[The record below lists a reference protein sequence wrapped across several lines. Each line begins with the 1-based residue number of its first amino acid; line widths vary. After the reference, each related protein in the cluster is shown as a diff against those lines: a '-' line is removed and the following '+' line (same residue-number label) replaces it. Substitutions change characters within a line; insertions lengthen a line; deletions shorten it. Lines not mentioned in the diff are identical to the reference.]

1 MTTDLKTPPAGP
13 APARTPSTTVSKWW
27 APVAGL
33 IVVVV
38 AFAAT
43 ELVAA
48 LGVWAGLFN
57 PAAAPIDSLA
67 NTFIVLTPE
76 WLKEFAIAQFGTNDK
91 VALEVGM
98 YATIAVAALVIGFI
112 AARWT
117 KIALAAV
124 LALAVIVGIAVI
136 TRANSTIVDLLPL
149 VVGIA
154 LALTVFT
161 RFFPAR
167 WTDAGGSAKQGVPDR
182 RQFFRYAG
190 YTAAGAAVAGGL
202 SRVVPT
208 GAAAIQSRSEIV
220 LPKAA
225 KPYVVPAGSSLDVPG
240 VTGLVTPNKDFYR
253 IDTSFQPP
261 MINPSTW
268 SMEIKGMVDKPTTL
282 DYADISGR
290 PMVEAPVTLTCVSN
304 EVGGTLV
311 GNAVWLG
318 TPIRTVLQEAGVQQG
333 ADCVLCTDVNGFTLS
348 APLEALMDDREALFA
363 IGMNGEAL
371 PFEHGF
377 PVRMVVPGLYGFVSA
392 TKWIASM
399 ELTTF
404 AEVSAYWTQ
413 RGWSDH
419 GPIKLSSRIDTPAG
433 FAAFDA
439 GSDVVVGGM
448 AWAQN
453 TGVAKVE
460 VQVDNGAWEEATLST
475 PLSKDT
481 WVQWKYTYKAE
492 GSGIR
497 TLRVRATD
505 AAGTVQ
511 TEERADPIP
520 NGSSGWNSR
529 TITIN

>member
-1 MTTDLKTPPAGP
+1 MS
-13 APARTPSTTVSKWW
+13 RWW

-38 AFAAT
+38 AFTVT

-57 PAAAPIDSLA
+57 PAAGPIDSLA

-91 VALEVGM
+91 IALEVGM
-98 YATIAVAALVIGFI
+98 YATIAVAALVIGFV

-117 KIALAAV
+117 KVALGAVVV
-124 LALAVIVGIAVI
+124 LAVVVGIAVI
-136 TRANSTIVDLLPL
+136 TRANATVVDLLPL
-149 VVGIA
+149 AIGIA
-154 LALTVFT
+154 VALLVFS
-161 RFFPAR
+161 RLFPAR
-167 WTDAGGSAKQGVPDR
+167 WTATGAPAKPGVPDR
-182 RQFFRYAG
+182 RQFFRSAAIS
-190 YTAAGAAVAGGL
+190 AAGAAAAGVL

-208 GAAAIQSRSEIV
+208 GADAIESRNKIV
-220 LPKAA
+220 LPKPA
-225 KPYVVPAGSSLDVPG
+225 KAYAVPAGSSLDVNG
-240 VTGLVTPNKDFYR
+240 ITALVTPNKDFYR
-253 IDTSFQPP
+253 IDTSFQAP
-261 MINPSTW
+261 MINVTNW
-268 SMEIKGMVDKPTTL
+268 SMDIKGMVDTPTTL
-282 DYADISGR
+282 TYSDISAR
-290 PMVEAPVTLTCVSN
+290 PMVETPITLTCVSN

-348 APLEALMDDREALFA
+348 APLEALLDDRQALFA
-363 IGMNGEAL
+363 VGMNGEPL

-404 AEVSAYWTQ
+404 SKVSAYWTQ
-413 RGWSDH
+413 RGWSDR

-433 FAAFDA
+433 FASFDP
-439 GSDVVVGGM
+439 GTDVVVGGM

-453 TGVAKVE
+453 VGVAKVE
-460 VQVDNGAWEEATLST
+460 VQVGDGAWAEAELSK

-481 WVQWKYTYKAE
+481 WVQWKYIWKAS
-492 GSGIR
+492 GSGAT

-505 AAGTVQ
+505 FDGTVQ
-511 TEERADPIP
+511 TQERAEPIP

-529 TITIN
+529 TFTVN

>member
-1 MTTDLKTPPAGP
+1 M
-13 APARTPSTTVSKWW
+13 SKWW

-43 ELVAA
+43 ELLAA
-48 LGVWAGLFN
+48 LGVWAGLFS
-57 PAAAPIDSLA
+57 PAAAPITSLA

-98 YATIAVAALVIGFI
+98 YVTIAIAALVIGFI

-124 LALAVIVGIAVI
+124 VVLAVVVAIAVI
-136 TRANSTIVDLLPL
+136 TRANATIFDLLPL
-149 VVGIA
+149 AIGIA
-154 LALTVFT
+154 LALVVFSK
-161 RFFPAR
+161 FFPAR
-167 WTDAGGSAKQGVPDR
+167 WTATDAPAKPGVPDR
-182 RQFFRYAG
+182 RQFFRSAG
-190 YTAAGAAVAGGL
+190 LTAAGAVVAGGL
-202 SRVVPT
+202 SKVVPT

-225 KPYVVPAGSSLDVPG
+225 KPYVVPAGSSLDVQG
-240 VTGLVTPNKDFYR
+240 ITGLVTPNKDFYR

-261 MINPSTW
+261 IINPGTW
-268 SMEIKGMVDKPTTL
+268 SMQIKGMVDNPMTL
-282 DYADISGR
+282 TYADISAR
-290 PMVEAPVTLTCVSN
+290 EMVEAPITLTCVSN

-333 ADCVLCTDVNGFTLS
+333 ADCVLCTDINGFTLS
-348 APLEALMDDREALFA
+348 APLEALTDDRQALFA
-363 IGMNGEAL
+363 IGMNGEPL

-404 AEVSAYWTQ
+404 SKVSAYWTQ

-433 FAAFDA
+433 FASFAA
-439 GSDVVVGGM
+439 GESVVIGGM

-460 VQVDNGAWEEATLST
+460 VQVDDEPWAEAMLSK
-475 PLSKDT
+475 PLSKDS
-481 WVQWKYTYKAE
+481 WVQWKYTWKAA
-492 GSGIR
+492 GSGPR

-505 AAGTVQ
+505 AAGKVQ
-511 TEERADPIP
+511 TDQRADPIP
-520 NGSSGWNSR
+520 DGSSGWNSR
-529 TITIN
+529 TITIT